1 LTEEAKEQVIAKME
15 EIGPAVGVLL
25 NINMESYFDVLTGL
39 VDTFSKKKGLNC
51 IYIASSVSASTI
63 SSALVSLDIS
73 TKNVY
78 FVDCVSYG
86 VMEALEGGDSTVY
99 VESQTMLENIVLKT
113 EYMFK
118 KLDGK
123 PTLVILDSINSMA
136 IHNGTNMLSEFIQV
150 LMTLMKSKGAY
161 AVVLSVDEQLKPDL
175 KEMLSLVSDQIVT
188 IK

>member
-1 LTEEAKEQVIAKME
+1 MTEEAKEQAVVRME
-15 EIGPAVGVLL
+15 EIGPAVGVVL

-63 SSALVSLDIS
+63 SSALMSLDIN
-73 TKNVY
+73 TKDMH

-86 VMEALEGGDSTVY
+86 VMESLDADNTVY
-99 VESQTMLENIVLKT
+99 VESQTMLENIVLKV

-118 KLDGK
+118 KLEGK
-123 PTLVILDSINSMA
+123 PSLVILDSINSMA
-136 IHNGTNMLSEFIQV
+136 MSNSTGFLSEFVQI
-150 LMTLMKSKGAY
+150 LMSLLKSKGAY
-161 AVVLSVDEQLKPDL
+161 IVVLSVDEQLKPDL
-175 KEMLSLVSDQIVT
+175 REMLSLVSDQIVT